1 MKNILKQ
8 LFTNKTEEKVEL
20 TEEEMVLREKIEKEF
35 YFKAIWG
42 IIATAIFLVIVFIII
57 FFSNIEGQ
65 EDTKVPNLEG
75 LKLSEAVILLQE
87 RALYPKL
94 SVKNSAP
101 NEKGLIISQ
110 DISAGSVVRAGRLIG
125 ITSSLGGVI
134 DSVGSYEGQT
144 VKAVEAEL
152 QKLFSSSSSE
162 PILIITTPIEIV
174 SDEPEGTILSQDPAP
189 GTEINEV
196 TELTFHVSKGKQE
209 SSYVV
214 PTMKGFEFEAGLK
227 KITQWPIRYRFIV
240 RNKKND
246 EDPGMIVS
254 QIPDR
259 GIDVPWS
266 TILEM
271 TMTTPENYPSDYSF
285 GLMEIVVPN
294 YQVSIPMKLE
304 RINKEGLL
312 ETIFD
317 SRTFGGPLT
326 IPYLEQV
333 GNRLIVTVDETEV
346 QSFTVRQK

>member
-8 LFTNKTEEKVEL
+8 LFTNKKREKVEL
-20 TEEEMVLREKIEKEF
+20 TEEENVFRDKIEKEF
-35 YFKAIWG
+35 YFKAVWG
-42 IIATAIFLVIVFIII
+42 IIATAIFLVIVFVII

-75 LKLSEAVILLQE
+75 LKLYEAVILLQE

-94 SVKNSAP
+94 TVKNSAP
-101 NEKGLIISQ
+101 NEKGKIIGQ
-110 DISAGSVVRAGRLIG
+110 EISAGSVVRAGRLIG

-162 PILIITTPIEIV
+162 PILIISTPIEIV

-196 TELTFHVSKGKQE
+196 TEIIFHVSKGKQQ

-214 PTMKGFEFEAGLK
+214 PTMKGLSFEAGLK
-227 KITQWPIRYRFIV
+227 KITRWPIRYRFIV
-240 RNKKND
+240 RNRRGD
-246 EDPGMIVS
+246 EDPGLIVA
-254 QIPDR
+254 QTPDK
-259 GIDVPWS
+259 GNTVPWS
-266 TILEM
+266 TIVEM
-271 TMTTPENYPSDYSF
+271 TMTAPEDYPSDYSF
-285 GLMEIVVPN
+285 GLMEIVIKN
-294 YQVSIPMKLE
+294 YPVSIPMKLE
-304 RINKEGLL
+304 KINKEGLK
-312 ETIFD
+312 ETIFN

-326 IPYLEQV
+326 IPYLEEV
-333 GNRLIVTVDETEV
+333 GNRLIVTVDGVEV
-346 QSFTVRQK
+346 QSFTVRQQ